1 MSKETEEQSSICIL
15 VIVGKDIGGSTRFGQ
30 NKTGSSSMIGFTF
43 SFVLGI
49 SVVTMIDIDIAI
61 AIISNIV

>member
-1 MSKETEEQSSICIL
+1 VSKETEEQSSICIP

-30 NKTGSSSMIGFTF
+30 NKTGSSSMIGFAF

-49 SVVTMIDIDIAI
+49 DVSKAPLELKSAFT
-61 AIISNIV
+61 S